1 MFSILPNLQSRF
13 SRWRAWEPNPIIVK
27 ELRQSVRSR
36 FLAGS
41 VALLLAALFFTS
53 VVCLAQSNFYGTD
66 LAGLSICR
74 DSLLILT
81 GASLFII
88 PFHIAGRLALE
99 RQESNLDLIFATAL
113 SSLQIIRGK
122 FLAGAYL
129 AVIFFSICMPFM
141 MFATTLGGVDFRAII
156 VVLVSLYCAVCFAI
170 QAAIFVACF
179 SIPWALKI
187 IVGFLFGIGL
197 LFLTVALTVL
207 FSGVLIFGF
216 TINNGPGLWSLISI
230 ILSVAAVGYFQVLS
244 VAAIARGGEPGLYW
258 EKTTEN
264 NKADNVLTNP

>member
-1 MFSILPNLQSRF
+1 MFSILPKLQSRF
-13 SRWRAWEPNPIIVK
+13 SRWRAWEPNPMIVK

-41 VALLLAALFFTS
+41 VALLLVAMFFTS
-53 VVCLAQSNFYGTD
+53 VVCLARSNFYGTG

-81 GASLFII
+81 GAALFII

-129 AVIFFSICMPFM
+129 AIIFFSVCMPFM
-141 MFATTLGGVDFRAII
+141 MFATTLGGVDFRATI
-156 VVLVSLYCAVCFAI
+156 VVLISLYCAVCFAI
-170 QAAIFVACF
+170 QAAIFIACF

-187 IVGFLFGIGL
+187 IAGFLFGIGL
-197 LFLTVALTVL
+197 LVLMAALTVL
-207 FSGVLIFGF
+207 FSGVLTFGF
-216 TINNGPGLWSLISI
+216 TINNASGMWSVISI
-230 ILSVAAVGYFQVLS
+230 ILSIAAVGYFQVLS
-244 VAAIARGGEPGLYW
+244 VASIARGNAPGLYW
-258 EKTTEN
+258 EKTTGN
-264 NKADNVLTNP
+264 NETGNVLTNP